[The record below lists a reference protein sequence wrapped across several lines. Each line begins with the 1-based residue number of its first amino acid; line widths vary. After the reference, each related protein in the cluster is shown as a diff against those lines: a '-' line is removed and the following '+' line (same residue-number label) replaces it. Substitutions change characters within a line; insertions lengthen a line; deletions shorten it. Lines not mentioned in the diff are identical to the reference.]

1 MRIGRLL
8 FAVGVF
14 AVALGFSPHA
24 SWAQGKLPDTAA
36 GKRVAS
42 YVETFNSGDDAK
54 MEAWSQAN
62 MTAAG
67 LKRHTPQERAD
78 MFRRMRGDMETID
91 VKSVE
96 NQNGT
101 LQVTMHTKKDELF
114 FFTFEFDMGDSTKV
128 SGLRVQSAEGGEG
141 AQNNS
146 GPPAAA
152 VAADPAAQLADY
164 GDRIAKLGFTGAAI
178 TAKGDK
184 ILFEKGFGMADRA
197 KKIPNTPETVFNIG
211 SNTKDFTAVAI
222 LQLEAA
228 GKLRVED
235 PISKYFKDVPQD
247 KAGITILEL
256 LKHTA
261 GLEEYSG
268 PQGAGDYE
276 PVLRD
281 EFLHREMRSELVSKP
296 GEQMHYSNA
305 GYSLL
310 AAIIEL
316 MSGKSYDEYLDENI
330 FQPLHMT
337 HTGFVIPHWKSEEQA
352 HGYQDGED
360 WGTVTG
366 HPHAADGAYWNLRGN
381 GGMQSTLPEMMNFY
395 RTLWSDT
402 FLPKAEREKMF
413 PLSGPLAL
421 AGSNGIFFF
430 VYTYDPA
437 ERVAAIVAST
447 DSAMPGEHVSR
458 DIFRLAEGR
467 EITMPPHVVS
477 ARDENLA
484 RMTGA
489 YEIAPGSSF
498 RVTASDDGLR
508 ILAQGQEATSAFF
521 AGTTA
526 KSERAMA
533 LNSRAKSI
541 YEAVMHE
548 NYGPL
553 SEAIGREMPL
563 ERVTANNQKREKN
576 LEEQFG
582 ARKGFDVLGTAPTG
596 RQGTFKTQIRIDFE
610 RGSAVL
616 EYVWEG
622 DQIVGVGIAEGA
634 AGVLF
639 YPVSAMDFASYDFAS
654 GASVQVSFVND
665 SSGKPV
671 RLEIGNGTQRN
682 TAKRVE

>member
-8 FAVGVF
+8 FAIGVIVL
-14 AVALGFSPHA
+14 AAGISPHA
-24 SWAQGKLPDTAA
+24 LRAQDKLPNTAA

-42 YVETFNSGDDAK
+42 YVEAFNSGDDAK

-67 LKRHTPQERAD
+67 LKRHTPQERVD
-78 MFRRMRGDMETID
+78 MFHRMRGDMEQID

-101 LQVTMHTKKDELF
+101 LQVTMHTKRDELF
-114 FFTFEFDMGDSTKV
+114 FFTFEFDTGDASKV
-128 SGLRVQSAEGGEG
+128 SGLRIQSAEGGEG

-146 GPPAAA
+146 EPPTVSAS
-152 VAADPAAQLADY
+152 DPAAQLAEY
-164 GDRIAKLGFTGAAI
+164 GDRIAKLGFTGAAMA
-178 TAKGDK
+178 AKGDK
-184 ILFEKGFGMADRA
+184 VLFEKGFGMADRA
-197 KKIPNTPETVFNIG
+197 KKIPNTAETVVNIG

-228 GKLRVED
+228 GKLYLED
-235 PISKYFKDVPQD
+235 PITKYFKDVPQD
-247 KAGITILEL
+247 KAGITTLEL

-261 GLEEYSG
+261 GFEEYSG
-268 PQGAGDYE
+268 PRGAGDYE

-281 EFLHREMRSELVSKP
+281 EFLRREMHSELVSKP
-296 GEQMHYSNA
+296 GEQMHYSNP

-316 MSGKSYDEYLDENI
+316 ISGKSYDEYLDENI

-337 HTGFVIPHWKSEEQA
+337 HTGFVIPHWKPEEQA

-360 WGTVTG
+360 WGTVPG

-381 GGMQSTLPEMMNFY
+381 GGMQSTLPEMMGFY
-395 RTLWSDT
+395 RALWSDT
-402 FLPKAEREKMF
+402 FLPKAERVKMF
-413 PLSGPLAL
+413 PLSGPIAL

-430 VYTYDPA
+430 IYTYDPA
-437 ERVAAIVAST
+437 ERVAVIVAST

-467 EITMPPHVVS
+467 EITMPPRVVS
-477 ARDENLA
+477 AKDENLTQMA
-484 RMTGA
+484 GV
-489 YEIAPGSSF
+489 YGIVPGSSF
-498 RVTASDDGLR
+498 RVAASNDGLR
-508 ILAQGQEATSAFF
+508 IVAQGQEATSALF
-521 AGTTA
+521 AETPAG
-526 KSERAMA
+526 SERAKA
-533 LNSRAKSI
+533 FNARAKSI

-548 NYGPL
+548 NYMPL

-582 ARKGFDVLGTAPTG
+582 TREGFEVLGTAPTG
-596 RQGTFKTQIRIDFE
+596 RRGTFKTQIRIDFE
-610 RGSAVL
+610 KGSAVL

-622 DQIVGVGIAEGA
+622 DQIVGVGIAEGV

-639 YPVSAMDFASYDFAS
+639 YPVSTTVFASYDFGN

-665 SSGKPV
+665 GNGKPIQ
-671 RLEIGNGTQRN
+671 LEIGSGTSRARA
-682 TAKRVE
+682 TRVE

>member
-1 MRIGRLL
+1 MRICRLL
-8 FAVGVF
+8 FAIGVF
-14 AVALGFSPHA
+14 ALALGISPHA
-24 SWAQGKLPDTAA
+24 SRAQGKLPNTAA
-36 GKRVAS
+36 GKQVAS
-42 YVETFNSGDDAK
+42 YVEAFNSGDDAK

-67 LKRHTPQERAD
+67 LKRHTPQERTD
-78 MFRRMRGDMETID
+78 MFHRMRGDMETID

-96 NQNGT
+96 NQNGS

-114 FFTFEFDMGDSTKV
+114 YFTFEFDTGDAGKV
-128 SGLRVQSAEGGEG
+128 SGLRIQSAEGGEG

-146 GPPAAA
+146 GPPPKSAPDAA
-152 VAADPAAQLADY
+152 VQLAEY
-164 GDRIAKLGFTGAAI
+164 GDRIAKLGFTGAAMA
-178 TAKGDK
+178 AKGDK
-184 ILFEKGFGMADRA
+184 FLFEKGFGMADRA
-197 KKIPNTPETVFNIG
+197 RKIPNTPETVFNIG

-247 KAGITILEL
+247 KAEITILEL

-261 GLEEYSG
+261 GFEEYSG

-281 EFLHREMRSELVSKP
+281 EFLRREMRSELVSKP
-296 GEQMHYSNA
+296 GEQKHYSNA

-316 MSGKSYDEYLDENI
+316 ISGKSYDEYLDENI
-330 FQPLHMT
+330 FQPLHMA
-337 HTGFVIPHWKSEEQA
+337 HTGFVIPHWKPEEQA
-352 HGYQDGED
+352 HGYQDGDD
-360 WGTVTG
+360 WGTVPG

-402 FLPKAEREKMF
+402 FLPKAERDKMF

-421 AGSNGIFFF
+421 AGSNGILFF

-467 EITMPPHVVS
+467 QITMPPRVAS
-477 ARDENLA
+477 ATKENVT
-484 RMTGA
+484 RMAGI
-489 YEIAPGSSF
+489 YEAAPGSNF

-521 AGTTA
+521 GGTPES
-526 KSERAMA
+526 SERAKD
-533 LNSRAKSI
+533 LNARAKSI
-541 YEAVMHE
+541 YDAVMHE
-548 NYGPL
+548 NYAPL

-563 ERVTANNQKREKN
+563 ERVTAKNQKREKN

-596 RQGTFKTQIRIDFE
+596 RRGTFKTQIRIDFE
-610 RGSAVL
+610 KGSAVL

-622 DQIVGVGIAEGA
+622 DQIVGVGIAERA

-639 YPVSAMDFASYDFAS
+639 YPVSATDFASYDFAS
-654 GASVQVSFVND
+654 GASLQVSFVND
-665 SSGKPV
+665 RNGKPTG
-671 RLEIGNGTQRN
+671 LEIGNGTSRA